1 MSKSPFK
8 SSSGSNWTATLSTI
22 IGIALVLFMLGMLS
36 LVLINANKLS
46 QHFRENV
53 EVQVYLKD
61 DVKEVEILQLKKFLE
76 AEPYTREA
84 THITQDEA
92 AREMEKE
99 LGKEF
104 VDFLGYNPIP
114 ASIDLHLNSDYAEP
128 DSLRWI
134 EQDIVHKSEVKEVVY
149 QKVLFENINKNIK
162 KFSIILGLISI
173 VLLLVA
179 VALINNT
186 IRLAIYSKRFL
197 IKSMQLVGATRGFIV
212 RPFIWQGIWHGL
224 IAGLIA
230 LALIVGLIYFSRNIF
245 PDFFQFQDI
254 ETFAQL
260 FGTVFLL
267 AILISWISTSMA
279 VGKYIRLRH
288 DQLY

>member
-8 SSSGSNWTATLSTI
+8 SSTGRNWTATLSTI
-22 IGIALVLFMLGMLS
+22 IGIALVLFMLGILS
-36 LVLINANKLS
+36 LILINANKLS
-46 QHFRENV
+46 TYFRENV
-53 EVQVYLKD
+53 TVQVYLKD

-76 AEPYTREA
+76 AEEYTRAA
-84 THITQDEA
+84 THITQEEA
-92 AREMEKE
+92 AREMEEE

-104 VDFLGYNPIP
+104 VDFLGFNPIP
-114 ASIDLHLNSDYAEP
+114 ASIDLKLNSSYAQP
-128 DSLRWI
+128 DSLQWI
-134 EQDIVHKSEVKEVVY
+134 EQDIIHQAQVKEVVY
-149 QKVLFENINKNIK
+149 QKVLFENIDQNIK
-162 KFSIILGLISI
+162 KFSLILGIISI

-186 IRLAIYSKRFL
+186 IRLAIFSKRFL

-224 IAGLIA
+224 IAGIIA
-230 LALIVGLIYFSRNIF
+230 LALIVALIYFSRSFF
-245 PDFFQFQDI
+245 PDFFKFQDI
-254 ETFAQL
+254 ETFGQL
-260 FGTVFLL
+260 FGVIFLL

-279 VGKYIRLRH
+279 VGKYIRLRQ